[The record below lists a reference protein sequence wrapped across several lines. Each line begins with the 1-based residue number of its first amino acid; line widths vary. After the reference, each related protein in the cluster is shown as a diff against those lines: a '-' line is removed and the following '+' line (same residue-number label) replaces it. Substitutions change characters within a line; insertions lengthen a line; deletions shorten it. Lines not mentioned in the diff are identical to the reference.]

1 MTLAVICG
9 VMLIGFCINLP
20 IFLSVIAATLL
31 YFVMNDGISATIA
44 VQRLVGSS
52 QNLSLLAIPFFIML
66 GTVMNH
72 TGITKRLLKL
82 AELMV
87 GRFHGGLA
95 QANVLLST
103 MMGGLSASNL
113 ADCAMLTKMLM
124 PEMKRHGYD
133 KPFSA
138 AVTASGSLITPIIP
152 PGIALIIYGFLA
164 DVSIGK
170 MFMAGILPGILCAV
184 LLMCAIYLVAKKK
197 GYAPSRTQ
205 RATSGEY
212 LVALRNAIP
221 AITLVLVIIGGIRF
235 GVFTPTEAGAVA
247 VIYVIVIGMFVY
259 REMKVRHIFE
269 SLVETTRSTA
279 SVMIIIMACSALA
292 WIFSWEQVA
301 QSMATTITSITT
313 NPHLFLLIINVL
325 FLFLGMV
332 LEGNAILIVLV
343 PLLKPTVMALGIDLV
358 HFGLVIILNLSIG
371 TLSPPVGTVMLLV
384 TGLSG
389 TKIQDFVKAALPF
402 YGALVLS
409 LFLITYFPVI
419 TLLLPNLMK

>member
-9 VMLIGFCINLP
+9 AMLLGFALNLP
-20 IFLSVIAATLL
+20 IFVSVIAAVFL
-31 YFVMNDGISATIA
+31 YFMMSSGVPPTIA

-66 GTVMNH
+66 GTVMNY
-72 TGITKRLLKL
+72 TGITKRLLHL

-87 GRFHGGLA
+87 GKYRGGLA
-95 QANVLLST
+95 QANILLST

-113 ADCAMLTKMLM
+113 ADCAMLTKMLL
-124 PEMKRHGYD
+124 PEMTRCGYH

-170 MFMAGILPGILCAV
+170 MFMAGILPGVLCAA
-184 LLMCAIYLVAKKK
+184 LLMVTINLVSKKK
-197 GYAPSRTQ
+197 GYAPSRTEPVH
-205 RATSGEY
+205 AKEFLIS
-212 LVALRNAIP
+212 LRNAVP
-221 AITLVLVIIGGIRF
+221 ALTLVVVIIGGIRF
-235 GVFTPTEAGAVA
+235 GIFTPTEAGAVA
-247 VIYVIVIGMFVY
+247 VIYVIAVGMFVY
-259 REMKVRHIFE
+259 REMSMRHIFT
-269 SLVETTRSTA
+269 SLMETTRSTA

-301 QSMATTITSITT
+301 QNMATAITSITD
-313 NPHLFLLIINVL
+313 NPQLFLLLINVI
-325 FLFLGMV
+325 FLGLGML

-343 PLLKPTVMALGIDLV
+343 PLLKPTVEAMGIDLV

-371 TLSPPVGTVMLLV
+371 TLTPPVGTVMLLV
-384 TGLSG
+384 TGISNI
-389 TKIQDFVKAALPF
+389 KVQDFVKAALPF
-402 YGALVLS
+402 YGALIVSLLLLTFFPQIS
-409 LFLITYFPVI
+409 LF
-419 TLLLPNLMK
+419 LPNLMD